1 MQLPNTRLDP
11 HLKVLKHNEEKI
23 IYKGPAGNEEA
34 FFFFFFWQAEGIL
47 SLDLNIA
54 FLSA

>member
-34 FFFFFFWQAEGIL
+34 FFFFLAEGIV
-47 SLDLNIA
+47 SLDLNIVA